1 MKYYEEKIIKKIVKK
16 NIKKNQVGKWKNI
29 Q

>member
-1 MKYYEEKIIKKIVKK
+1 MKYYEEKIIKKIIKK